1 MATVHTYGGGKKD
14 TREVDEALFGGKIL
28 GRNLKDILVMYE
40 ANLRQGTVKTKERG
54 EIAGSNKKPWKQ
66 KHTGR
71 ARAGSKKSPIWR
83 GGGTI
88 FGPKPRDYSYAA
100 PKKQRR
106 LALRS
111 ALLAKLQDGEVF
123 VIDGFPSDAPSTKK
137 AAALLAAA
145 GVEGGATV
153 VTKEMDLV
161 LIKSVR
167 NLPKVDATTVGD
179 LNARSVLLR
188 KNLVFTPEA
197 FDSLLARDWM
207 FGVKAKADS
216 AQVAE
221 DAAAEGGAV
230 S

>member
-1 MATVHTYGGGKKD
+1 M
-14 TREVDEALFGGKIL
+14 TR
-28 GRNLKDILVMYE
+28 
-40 ANLRQGTVKTKERG
+40 
-54 EIAGSNKKPWKQ
+54 
-66 KHTGR
+66 
-71 ARAGSKKSPIWR
+71 
-83 GGGTI
+83 
-88 FGPKPRDYSYAA
+88 
-100 PKKQRR
+100 
-106 LALRS
+106 
-111 ALLAKLQDGEVF
+111 
-123 VIDGFPSDAPSTKK
+123 
-137 AAALLAAA
+137 
-145 GVEGGATV
+145 
-153 VTKEMDLV
+153 EMDLV

>member
-14 TREVDEALFGGKIL
+14 TREVDEALFGGKVL

-123 VIDGFPSDAPSTKK
+123 VVDGFPSKAPSTKE
-137 AAALLAAA
+137 AAALLSSA
-145 GVEGGATV
+145 GIEGGVMV
-153 VTKEMDLV
+153 VSKDVDLV
-161 LIKSVR
+161 LMKSLR
-167 NLPKVDATTVGD
+167 NIPKVDVSPVGD

-197 FDSLLARDWM
+197 FDVLLSRDWM
-207 FGVKAKADS
+207 FGVSEKADS
-216 AQVAE
+216 ASSP
-221 DAAAEGGAV
+221 AASDSASGEA
-230 S
+230 

>member
-14 TREVDEALFGGKIL
+14 SREVDEALLGGKVL

-54 EIAGSNKKPWKQ
+54 EIRGSNKKPWKQ

-111 ALLAKLQDGEVF
+111 ALLLKLQDGEVF
-123 VIDGFPSDAPSTKK
+123 VVDGFPSGAPSTKQ
-137 AAALLAAA
+137 AAALLASA

-153 VTKEMDLV
+153 VSKDVDLV
-161 LIKSVR
+161 LIKSLR
-167 NLPKVDATTVGD
+167 NLPKVDITPVGD

-197 FDSLLARDWM
+197 FDALLSRDWM
-207 FGVKAKADS
+207 FGVKAKAES
-216 AQVAE
+216 AGN
-221 DAAAEGGAV
+221 AEGEA
-230 S
+230 

>member
-1 MATVHTYGGGKKD
+1 MATVHTYGGGKKE
-14 TREVDEALFGGKIL
+14 TREVDEALFGEKVL

-40 ANLRQGTVKTKERG
+40 ANRRQGTAKTKERG

-71 ARAGSKKSPIWR
+71 ARAGSVKSPIWR

-111 ALLAKLQDGEVF
+111 ALLAKLQDGEVY
-123 VIDGFPSDAPSTKK
+123 VVDGFPTDSPSTKQ

-153 VTKEMDLV
+153 VSKEVDVVMM
-161 LIKSVR
+161 KSLR
-167 NLPKVDATTVGD
+167 NLPKVDVSPVGD

-188 KNLVFTPEA
+188 KNLVFTPDA
-197 FDSLLARDWM
+197 FDALLSRDWN
-207 FGVKAKADS
+207 FGVKAKAES
-216 AQVAE
+216 AGNLKGEA
-221 DAAAEGGAV
+221 
-230 S
+230 

>member
-14 TREVDEALFGGKIL
+14 SREVDEALFGGKVL

-111 ALLAKLQDGEVF
+111 ALLVKLQDGEVF
-123 VIDGFPSDAPSTKK
+123 VVDGFPSGAPSTKQ
-137 AAALLAAA
+137 ASALLAAA
-145 GVEGGATV
+145 GVVGGATV
-153 VTKEMDLV
+153 VSKEIDLV
-161 LIKSVR
+161 LIKSLR
-167 NLPKVDATTVGD
+167 NLPKVDATPVVD

-197 FDSLLARDWM
+197 FDALLSRDWM
-207 FGVKAKADS
+207 FGVKAKVES
-216 AQVAE
+216 AGNAKGE
-221 DAAAEGGAV
+221 A
-230 S
+230 